1 MPRARVSIE
10 RAVITQGEPIV
21 GRVEDERVY
30 AIFSVWFAST
40 LLTRGQEIP
49 SARKLYS
56 DSFWLEPGRFEIR
69 YPPNL
74 PPTISTRAHKV
85 RWALT
90 FGVPRLGGRVLF
102 PRSTVRIKVFPR
114 PPEELSEDQDWIVL
128 DKSRY
133 YPGDEILGKLRV
145 GDVRPEDVTVE
156 MSVREWLEIDGDRR
170 EYTWTLAAGDS
181 GILEGEPGI
190 RLELPSDPTVPKD
203 LFFFYPYTF
212 SAEFAG
218 MKFGTE
224 TLLVVM
230 TPEGVKELRLP
241 ISPRPPRFERVRKK
255 PGPPL
260 W

>member
-30 AIFSVWFAST
+30 VVFSVWLASL
-40 LLTRGQEIP
+40 LLTKEQTVP

-56 DSFWLEPGRFEIR
+56 DSFWLGPGRFEIR

-85 RWALT
+85 RWTLT

-102 PRSTVRIKVFPR
+102 PKSIVRIKVFPKQ
-114 PPEELSEDQDWIVL
+114 PEGLPKDSGWILL
-128 DKSRY
+128 DKTRY
-133 YPGDEILGKLRV
+133 HPGDEILGKLRI
-145 GDVRPEDVTVE
+145 GDVKPEDVTVE
-156 MSVREWLEIDGDRR
+156 LSVREWLEIDGDRR

-181 GILEGEPGI
+181 GLLEGEPGI
-190 RLELPSDPTVPKD
+190 RVELPSDPTVPKD

-212 SAEFAG
+212 SAEVAG
-218 MKFGTE
+218 LRFGTE
-224 TLLVVM
+224 TFLVVM
-230 TPEGVKELRLP
+230 TPDGVKELKLP
-241 ISPRPPRFERVRKK
+241 ISPRPPRFERIERK